1 MPVRKNSF
9 LNNFFPLMVTAWII
23 NTQCV
28 LRKRNEAEQH
38 NFETS
43 SPSAHYTHFIAAFKI
58 YFSSSEKVSKIALVA
73 IELHR
78 E

>member
-1 MPVRKNSF
+1 M
-9 LNNFFPLMVTAWII
+9 
-23 NTQCV
+23 

-38 NFETS
+38 NFEAS
-43 SPSAHYTHFIAAFKI
+43 SPAAHCTHFVAAFKI
-58 YFSSSEKVSKIALVA
+58 YFSASENVSKIALVA